1 MPVNGLPTVAEL
13 AGALTRG
20 ETSSRALV
28 EAALA
33 RIRDAAGE
41 GARAFR
47 RVVPEE
53 ALADA
58 ERADALRKRGHVPS
72 PLAGLPVSI
81 KDLFDVAGQVTAAGS
96 KVLADAAPAAADA
109 AVVARL
115 RAAGAVPIGR
125 TNMTEFAFS
134 GVGLNPHYGTPG
146 NPADRSRIPGGSSS
160 GAAVSVA
167 DRMAVIGLGTD
178 TGGSVRIPAAY
189 CGIAG
194 FKPTAARVPL
204 EGCLPLS
211 ASLDSIGPLAPSI
224 ACCAVAHSVLA
235 GEPPSPLRP
244 PPLRG
249 LRLAVVTTYFM
260 AGLDDEVADAFARA
274 RAALGKAGSLI
285 DELAAPELDEY
296 LRVSAA
302 GGFAAAEAFA
312 WHRRLLAER
321 GDEYDPRVAVRI
333 RRGAAITA
341 ADYVELDQARRRILG
356 SFWQRVA
363 AYDAVAVPTVA
374 IVPPKIEALASD
386 EGYTR
391 CNVLSL
397 RNTAAGNFLDCCA
410 ATVPCHQPGRLPAGF
425 MLMGPPGADR
435 RILEI
440 ALAVE
445 TALGR

>member
-58 ERADALRKRGHVPS
+58 ERADAMRKRGHVPS

-96 KVLADAAPAAADA
+96 TVLADAAPAAADA

-115 RAAGAVPIGR
+115 RAAGAVLIGR

-224 ACCAVAHSVLA
+224 ACCATAHAVLA

-260 AGLDDEVADAFARA
+260 AGLDDEVADEIGRA
-274 RAALGKAGSLI
+274 H
-285 DELAAPELDEY
+285 
-296 LRVSAA
+296 V
-302 GGFAAAEAFA
+302 
-312 WHRRLLAER
+312 
-321 GDEYDPRVAVRI
+321 
-333 RRGAAITA
+333 
-341 ADYVELDQARRRILG
+341 
-356 SFWQRVA
+356 
-363 AYDAVAVPTVA
+363 
-374 IVPPKIEALASD
+374 
-386 EGYTR
+386 
-391 CNVLSL
+391 
-397 RNTAAGNFLDCCA
+397 
-410 ATVPCHQPGRLPAGF
+410 
-425 MLMGPPGADR
+425 
-435 RILEI
+435 
-440 ALAVE
+440 
-445 TALGR
+445 